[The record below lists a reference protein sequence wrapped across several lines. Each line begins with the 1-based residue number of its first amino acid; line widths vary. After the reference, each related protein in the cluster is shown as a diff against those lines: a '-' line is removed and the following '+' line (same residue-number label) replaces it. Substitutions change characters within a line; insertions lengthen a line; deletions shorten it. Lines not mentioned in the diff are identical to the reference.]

1 MMCAADT
8 VRCSHGNI
16 CIFYSDF
23 FNKLDFL
30 LLKTSSH
37 LGQKFHSLGGP
48 DWNCSTQPIAFRTFA
63 SRKNVWSGD
72 WYYYYCSCI
81 YQPNR
86 NQSTRQ
92 KLMLYKKLVSCKN
105 ITKTHKYIKIH
116 WVEHITLGLCVYKQ
130 TLTTHVNL
138 WQKVATT
145 PRNPTWSLRK
155 HQQKRWGVSNR
166 KARWLNLLA
175 FWLVNFTDLWL
186 DVDCSVCFGP
196 IK

>member
-16 CIFYSDF
+16 CIFYS
-23 FNKLDFL
+23 DFL

-92 KLMLYKKLVSCKN
+92 KLMLYKKLVSFKN

-145 PRNPTWSLRK
+145 PTAVPDLSGNTSRNGGGWVTEKPGDWIFSHFDWSILLTYDWMLIV
-155 HQQKRWGVSNR
+155 QFVLVQSN
-166 KARWLNLLA
+166 
-175 FWLVNFTDLWL
+175 
-186 DVDCSVCFGP
+186 S
-196 IK
+196 